1 MIVTEMPSNLRLDMS
16 GNRQKVMMVDSDLY
30 NVAERIKEIDPNL
43 YVVFHEDH
51 PQPFTVMENCH
62 DGVSRFVSRYE
73 ELDQRILDDLRY
85 MLSVP
90 FDQRMK
96 TAQARIDKANA
107 DLEKPDEEI
116 LDWLTTEMRRELVKS
131 GLSTPIGFTSY
142 ALKKRKG

>member
-16 GNRQKVMMVDSDLY
+16 GNRQKVKMVDSDLY
-30 NVAERIKEIDPNL
+30 RITERIAEIDPNL

-51 PQPFTVMENCH
+51 PQPFTVMEDCK
-62 DGVSRFVSRYE
+62 DGVCRFVARYA
-73 ELDQRILDDLRY
+73 ELDQRILEDLRY

-90 FDQRMK
+90 FDDRMK
-96 TAQARIDKANA
+96 IAQKKIDKANA
-107 DLEKPDEEI
+107 DLEKPDEEV
-116 LDWLTTEMRRELVKS
+116 LDWLATEVRRELIKS